1 MKVITQ
7 LYKSEFIRIKSGT
20 HSYLFVIYAGF
31 PNVLGCIDCTH
42 IRLKKPNNNVAD
54 FVNRKGY
61 HSLNVQVQISYILHH
76 PFLCT
81 YSCILVQTQLF
92 IHDLSM

>member
-1 MKVITQ
+1 MKVIIQ
-7 LYKSEFIRIKSGT
+7 LYKSEFIRIKSVT

-42 IRLKKPNNNVAD
+42 IRLKKPNNNEAD

-61 HSLNVQVQISYILHH
+61 HSLNVQVQISYISPPSL
-76 PFLCT
+76 FICTCT
-81 YSCILVQTQLF
+81 YILVQTYLF
-92 IHDLSM
+92 NS